1 MQYGVGVSFC
11 PARIS
16 SSNHLTAFQLAG
28 RQGVFKEARRQG
40 GKEASSNGGRRRI
53 MPLPAMMII
62 IIIIA
67 ITGRQLSSK
76 LMLSTHGRAT
86 ATADR
91 DLARPHALLL

>member
-28 RQGVFKEARRQG
+28 RQGVF
-40 GKEASSNGGRRRI
+40 KEASSNGGRRRI

-91 DLARPHALLL
+91 DLARPHALMLFPPLAV